1 VLSST
6 LSKAWNTP
14 ATAFKEAQILFTG
27 ALVVEV
33 LYDKTCDYLHK
44 LDFSDKTTSAHI
56 TFSSRVYLYWFCCCM
71 FDSPSVMSLAYCFLR
86 MVNDEARSQLN
97 AQDCYLQQLIDIVL

>member
-1 VLSST
+1 M
-6 LSKAWNTP
+6 
-14 ATAFKEAQILFTG
+14 AFKEAQILFTG

-56 TFSSRVYLYWFCCCM
+56 TFSSCLSILASLLHVLLTKCHVPCVLFPENGKRRSSLIATK
-71 FDSPSVMSLAYCFLR
+71 SVR
-86 MVNDEARSQLN
+86 
-97 AQDCYLQQLIDIVL
+97 

>member
-1 VLSST
+1 M
-6 LSKAWNTP
+6 
-14 ATAFKEAQILFTG
+14 AFKEAQILFTG

-56 TFSSRVYLYWFCCCM
+56 AFSFSVHLYWFCCCIRELFPENGRRRNSTGIESSRYATESSRYSLCM
-71 FDSPSVMSLAYCFLR
+71 VKKFVSGIDTVFKNNFDH
-86 MVNDEARSQLN
+86 
-97 AQDCYLQQLIDIVL
+97 